1 MLRQTWLLAIAWYV
15 LNYIMWTNGQPNIWF
30 GAHLPK
36 VTKTYQVQHQHQ
48 HLIHI
53 LVGFIDQAQVT
64 LPCPIRAWC
73 DNEIKY
79 KIQNFKGKR
88 NSKV

>member
-15 LNYIMWTNGQPNIWF
+15 LNYIMWTNGQPNNWF

-53 LVGFIDQAQVT
+53 LVGFAVLALAMIIPLMIT
-64 LPCPIRAWC
+64 R
-73 DNEIKY
+73 Y
-79 KIQNFKGKR
+79 
-88 NSKV
+88 